1 MANTANDVLAKAR
14 SQLGYSRWSDP
25 NPGTIYGRWYAAYTG
40 VPYYGTSGVP
50 YCAMFVSW
58 VFNQVGARCKGLPA
72 AYCPYILRDAKAAR
86 KTVSKASAKPGD
98 VVLFD
103 WEGDGTADHVGIVES
118 NNGSTMT
125 TIEGNTDN
133 GVVARKYR
141 PYSCICGVVRP
152 DYDGSITGPGII
164 QAAPNMTDAQL
175 WRLEEQP
182 DGWLKVR
189 NKGGKVLD
197 VKGGTGAPM
206 ANGRVVQ
213 AYKDN
218 GTDAQL
224 WRKVEGPGGSFR
236 LASKLDPD
244 YCLDVKNGA
253 VNARKNIQM
262 HRLQADPENQW
273 AQGFTALPYF
283 GGGDWYTL
291 LNAKSVYAIDANPG
305 GYDYA

>member
-1 MANTANDVLAKAR
+1 MANSASDVLAKAR
-14 SQLGYSRWSDP
+14 SQIGYSRWTDP
-25 NPGTIYGRWYAAYTG
+25 NPGTIYGRWYAQYTG
-40 VPYYGTSGVP
+40 VPYYGTNGVP
-50 YCAMFVSW
+50 WCAMFVSW

-86 KTVSKASAKPGD
+86 KTVSKANAKPGD

-103 WEGDGTADHVGIVES
+103 WQGDGTADHVGIVEK

-133 GVVARKYR
+133 GVVARKTR

-175 WRLEEQP
+175 WRIEEGA
-182 DGWLKVR
+182 DGWLTVR

-206 ANGRVVQ
+206 ADGRVVQ
-213 AYKDN
+213 AYKAN
-218 GTDAQL
+218 GTDAQR
-224 WRKVEGPGGSFR
+224 WGKVEGVGGGFR
-236 LASKLDPD
+236 LVSKLDPTF
-244 YCLDVKNGA
+244 CIDVKNGA
-253 VNARKNIQM
+253 VGARKNVQM
-262 HRLQADPENQW
+262 HTLQAAPASQW
-273 AQGFTALPYF
+273 AQSFVMLPWY
-283 GGGDWYTL
+283 GGDGWCAL
-291 LNAKSVYAIDANPG
+291 VNCKSGYALDANPN